1 MCYSQEC
8 LTIGMSQ
15 ALECHQCEL
24 NLEFLHH
31 LHHGKAMDEITY
43 IQKMS
48 LLALNGGLWGN
59 FIAIY

>member
-48 LLALNGGLWGN
+48 LLALNGRL
-59 FIAIY
+59 